1 MIVLDTHALL
11 WMDRDDESLG
21 KKSRSIIDQAW
32 KKDVVAVNAIS
43 FWEVSLLAQRGRI
56 DLPTNVEAWRWDLLH
71 AGIREIPLDGRIA
84 LLASS
89 LDSDH
94 RDPADRFIIATAL
107 HHEALLITADKV
119 LLDWGP
125 DLKRYDART

>member
-1 MIVLDTHALL
+1 MIVLDTHTLI
-11 WMDRDDESLG
+11 WMDREDQSLG
-21 KKSRSIIDQAW
+21 KNSRSKIEQAW
-32 KKDVVAVNAIS
+32 KKDDVAVNAIS
-43 FWEVSLLAQRGRI
+43 FWEVSLLAQKGRI
-56 DLPTNVEAWRWDLLH
+56 KLPASVEAWRWDLLY

-89 LDSDH
+89 LESEH

-107 HHEALLITADKV
+107 HHEALLITADRV

-125 DLKRYDART
+125 ALKRHDARS

>member
-21 KKSRSIIDQAW
+21 KKSRAVIDQAW
-32 KKDVVAVNAIS
+32 KNDVVAVNAIS
-43 FWEVSLLAQRGRI
+43 FWEVSLLEQRGRV
-56 DLPTNVEAWRWDLLH
+56 DLPANVDAWRWDLLQ
-71 AGIREIPLDGRIA
+71 AGVREIPLDGRIA

-89 LDSDH
+89 LDSEH

-107 HHEALLITADKV
+107 HHDALLITADKV

-125 DLKRYDART
+125 VLKRHDART

>member
-1 MIVLDTHALL
+1 MIVLDTHVLL

-21 KKSRSIIDQAW
+21 KKSRAIIDQAW

-56 DLPTNVEAWRWDLLH
+56 DLPANVDAWRWDLLQ

-89 LDSDH
+89 LDSEH

-107 HHEALLITADKV
+107 HHDALLITADKV
-119 LLDWGP
+119 LLDWEP
-125 DLKRYDART
+125 VLKRLDART

>member
-1 MIVLDTHALL
+1 MIVLDTHTLL
-11 WMDRDDESLG
+11 WMDGDDQSLG

-32 KKDVVAVNAIS
+32 KKDVVTVNAIS
-43 FWEVSLLAQRGRI
+43 FWEASMLAQRRRVE
-56 DLPTNVEAWRWDLLH
+56 LPTSVEAWRWDLLY

-89 LDSDH
+89 LDSEH
-94 RDPADRFIIATAL
+94 RDPVDRFIIATAL

-125 DLKRYDART
+125 DLKRHDARI